1 MQGLRAAIIFLTRL
15 PAGHVGAG
23 AFAAAPW
30 WFPVVGLGLGAA
42 QGAALVLVS
51 MVWGPVAGGLV
62 ALLVGLALTGALH
75 EDGLADTFDALG
87 APRPAERALEIMRDS
102 RIGSYG
108 ALALIWM
115 FAAQLWAL
123 SAIAGPWAAVAGLVA
138 GQALSRAC
146 LGPILRHGPYL
157 RAQGTGTGMTAPPG
171 AGALGVW
178 AGAVAL
184 ALGVAVAG
192 FGLVAAVEGLA
203 GAGLGAAVIWL
214 WARRRLGGVTG
225 DVLGAAQQVAF
236 LFFLLGVMA

>member
-1 MQGLRAAIIFLTRL
+1 MRAAIIFLTRL
-15 PAGHVGAG
+15 PAGRVADT

-30 WFPVVGLGLGAA
+30 WFGMLGLGLGAV
-42 QGAALVLVS
+42 QGGALVLAA
-51 MVWGPVAGGLV
+51 MVWGPVAGALA

-87 APRPAERALEIMRDS
+87 APRPAARALEIMRDS

-115 FAAQLWAL
+115 FAAQAWAL
-123 SAIAGPWAAVAGLVA
+123 SALVTPLSALAALMA

-157 RAQGTGTGMTAPPG
+157 RAQGTGTGMNAPPG
-171 AGALGVW
+171 AGEWVAWVLS
-178 AGAVAL
+178 VAL
-184 ALGVAVAG
+184 ALALALVAFGPVGAVLG
-192 FGLVAAVEGLA
+192 FGGAVV
-203 GAGLGAAVIWL
+203 GAGLIWA

-225 DVLGAAQQVAF
+225 DILGAAQQCAF
-236 LFFLLGVMA
+236 LGFLLGVLV